1 MRESVPRT
9 GRKPAGELP
18 LQRRTVPAPSVQ
30 RSSRPGACACGGG
43 CPRCAG
49 PVLQR
54 SPEDE
59 ALPAGGSDA
68 TGAEPLDGGAA
79 KGDWTPPP
87 ATTFP
92 DVSEDPRVVKKRPA
106 SFPGNPPPPVGW
118 KYWPVSKKV
127 TPAAK
132 KLADIG
138 KAPETVPGTFVRD
151 MVGGELIAVRSEWH
165 SFTVLG
171 DEKKPG
177 LYKGGSLMV
186 PVDAPKTQSAEPE
199 GSIALQRAPAVSQPG
214 DRFEREADAVAD
226 RVMRSGPAPSP
237 QPVSH
242 GVPPSGKS
250 DAEAGPDAHTA
261 ARVAGQGGEPLPA
274 PVRDFFE
281 PRFGHD
287 LSGVRVHT
295 GSAAEQGARAVQAR
309 AYTLGADIVFGAGE
323 FAPHS
328 DSGRHL
334 LAHELTHVL
343 QQQGAPMQPQ
353 AQPLR
358 RQPAPAT
365 ATTTAAA
372 TAAAAPP
379 DPLAAALTDSEW
391 RQVDLWMS
399 RGVIGIDKLG
409 ANATENANLI
419 AANLF
424 CERALY
430 APEFRE
436 GDLPPV
442 CLFPRLA
449 TDNPRVMALSKEVAR
464 FGPLVH
470 WPAVP
475 LDNRL
480 VRAMDRL
487 VDVHAFPVNAAA
499 GIVGNLFVESAVL
512 PSRIEGSDESTPM
525 RSPRITGK
533 PGVTGRATD
542 FSPPEVKGRDER
554 KQVGPQPP
562 GIGLGQWTTP
572 ARRDALFAR
581 QGKGASILFDMDAQ
595 VDFLVAEVRAVRG
608 LDAAL
613 MRAGISADAAS
624 DEFLYQFEIPKSIT
638 DGNGGKRPRSDPA
651 VQTEF
656 GTRRRHSQSALR
668 AYRKAHP

>member
-18 LQRRTVPAPSVQ
+18 LQRRTVAAPSVQ

-49 PVLQR
+49 AVLQR

-59 ALPAGGSDA
+59 ALPTDGGS
-68 TGAEPLDGGAA
+68 AA

-87 ATTFP
+87 ATTYP

-199 GSIALQRAPAVSQPG
+199 GTLALQRQPAVSQPG

-226 RVMRSGPAPSP
+226 RVMRFGQAPSQQEQP
-237 QPVSH
+237 QAVSR
-242 GVPPSGKS
+242 GVPSSGTG
-250 DAEAGPDAHTA
+250 AGEAGLDAQTA
-261 ARVAGQGGEPLPA
+261 ARVAGQGGEPLSA
-274 PVRDFFE
+274 PLRDFFE
-281 PRFGHD
+281 PRFGQD

-295 GSAAEQGARAVQAR
+295 GAAAEEGARAVQAR
-309 AYTLGADIVFGAGE
+309 AYTLGTDIVFGAGE

-343 QQQGAPMQPQ
+343 QQQGAPMQP
-353 AQPLR
+353 LR

-365 ATTTAAA
+365 ATSTAPTTAA
-372 TAAAAPP
+372 TPP

-399 RGVIGIDKLG
+399 RGVIGVDKLG
-409 ANATENANLI
+409 ANAAENANLI

-449 TDNPRVMALSKEVAR
+449 TDNPRVVALSKEVAR

-475 LDNRL
+475 LDSRL

-487 VDVHAFPVNAAA
+487 VDVHAFSVNAAA
-499 GIVGNLFVESAVL
+499 GIVGNLFVESKLL
-512 PSRIEGSDESTPM
+512 PSRIEGSDENTPM
-525 RSPRITGK
+525 RSPGFSGK
-533 PGVTGRATD
+533 ATD
-542 FSPPEVKGRDER
+542 FAPPDVKDRSES

-581 QGKGASILFDMDAQ
+581 QGQGASILFDMDAQ
-595 VDFLVAEVRAVRG
+595 IDFLVSEVRAVRG

-638 DGNGGKRPRSDPA
+638 DGHGGKRPRSDPA
-651 VQTEF
+651 VQKEF
-656 GTRRRHSQSALR
+656 GTRRGHSQSALR